1 MAEFKIVEIVGRRMR
16 KGKEECQVQWAVTW
30 EPVDEEFRKG
40 ELYQEFIADLEKEAR
55 ESDAK
60 DADAGGDAS
69 SEEKEEDAKDVDE
82 GGSASS
88 EEKEEDAKKIKET
101 KADKSKVETSEVKK
115 PTAVFT
121 PAFLDR
127 YFDRGKKETS
137 VGAKRIGDTI
147 AGRPSTYGVNA
158 DGTEGIP
165 ASTRKSPRNF

>member
-1 MAEFKIVEIVGRRMR
+1 MKKWRSITNTMAEFKIVEIVGRRMR

-60 DADAGGDAS
+60 DADEGGSAS

-88 EEKEEDAKKIKET
+88 EEKEKDAQKIKEM
-101 KADKSKVETSEVKK
+101 KADNKGSNFC
-115 PTAVFT
+115 PQ
-121 PAFLDR
+121 FLTER
-127 YFDRGKKETS
+127 WTTGA
-137 VGAKRIGDTI
+137 GAKRPGKE
-147 AGRPSTYGVNA
+147 AQRRPRVKNT
-158 DGTEGIP
+158 
-165 ASTRKSPRNF
+165 